1 MRTINPSEENRRQQY
16 LDRLYELDGRH
27 DRQHPD
33 YGTYTGLFQKRVN
46 QLIKQDR
53 QQLAGEP

>member
-1 MRTINPSEENRRQQY
+1 MRAINPSEENRRQQY
-16 LDRLYELDGRH
+16 LDRLYELDGRM

-33 YGTYTGLFQKRVN
+33 YGIYTGLFQGRVE

-53 QQLAGEP
+53 RQLVGEP